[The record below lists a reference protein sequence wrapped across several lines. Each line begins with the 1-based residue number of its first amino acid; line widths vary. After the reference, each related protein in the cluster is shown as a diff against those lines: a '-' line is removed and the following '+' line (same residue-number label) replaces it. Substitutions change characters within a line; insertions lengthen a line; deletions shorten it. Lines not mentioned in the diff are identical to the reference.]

1 MKPLFSAFTQE
12 LLLLKRADMANAAQ
26 EAPPS
31 KEPFKSQVPTLMK
44 ERLKSM
50 LMWAPG
56 VGLGVGTGYLAG
68 EVLGPKILP
77 PGWTNSQTKLRAA
90 RAAMSGLGAI
100 GGWGTWA
107 AMRRAA
113 EAEDRAVKR

>member
-1 MKPLFSAFTQE
+1 MMFSAFTEE
-12 LLLLKRADMANAAQ
+12 LLLIKSASIESAAK

-31 KEPFKSQVPTLMK
+31 KESFKSQVPTLMK

-50 LMWAPG
+50 LQWAPG
-56 VGLGVGTGYLAG
+56 VGLGVGTAYLAG
-68 EVLGPKILP
+68 EVLGPKVLP
-77 PGWTNSQTKLRAA
+77 PGWTNSPLKLRAA
-90 RAAMSGLGAI
+90 RAALSGLGAI

-113 EAEDRAVKR
+113 EAEDRAVQR